1 MTADDRLTLIR
12 VKIERA
18 YKHIEELEDACRP
31 FVGPVFKT
39 VSFQANPQTGKPDL
53 HIGSMNI
60 YTSDIPAIAGDA
72 VHNLKSAL
80 DHLAFQLVDAGVESG
95 IPRNGKWEDIQFPIS
110 HSPDAYKSRKL
121 RYVEGAR
128 REAIEAID
136 RLKPYKDGNDALWLL
151 YKLDN
156 ADKHSFIFAIGEDI
170 IMDGVAFKGNNP
182 FFTSLDASDDEQNM
196 NLASTESLAQSAVPI
211 SNALLPALHQLAEL
225 VSNIVTSFRTF
236 LE

>member
-1 MTADDRLTLIR
+1 MGRTKTGGSLI
-12 VKIERA
+12 I
-18 YKHIEELEDACRP
+18 L
-31 FVGPVFKT
+31 G
-39 VSFQANPQTGKPDL
+39 
-53 HIGSMNI
+53 
-60 YTSDIPAIAGDA
+60 
-72 VHNLKSAL
+72 LKMGGRS
-80 DHLAFQLVDAGVESG
+80 SG

-110 HSPDAYKSRKL
+110 HSSDAYESRKL

-196 NLASTESLAQSAVPI
+196 NLASTESLTQSAVPI

-225 VSNIVTSFRTF
+225 VSNIVTSFRPF